1 MARLHELA
9 SLVRSKNAGPFLLTI
24 DVLFD
29 DEEKYVR
36 VRDGKRINA
45 RAIADLYNLDESEV
59 RVFDYDAGRAIKVT
73 FPRPLVSGT
82 PGDPD
87 VTGGQQYA
95 PLTQL
100 EV

>member
-1 MARLHELA
+1 MAKLCDVA

-24 DVLFD
+24 DVLFA
-29 DEEKYVR
+29 DEASYTR
-36 VRDGKRINA
+36 VRDGARINA
-45 RAIADLYNLDESEV
+45 QTVAGIYKIPEENI
-59 RVFDYDAGRAIKVT
+59 RVYDYDAGRAIKVT
-73 FPRPLVSGT
+73 FPRPLISGT

>member
-1 MARLHELA
+1 MAKLHELA

-29 DEEKYVR
+29 NQASYAR
-36 VRDGKRINA
+36 VRDGGRINA
-45 RAIADLYNLDESEV
+45 STVAAIYNIPEANI

>member
-29 DEEKYVR
+29 DEATYAR
-36 VRDGKRINA
+36 VRDGRRINPA
-45 RAIADLYNLDESEV
+45 SIAALYGIPESDV

>member
-29 DEEKYVR
+29 NQESYAR
-36 VRDGKRINA
+36 VRDGGRINA
-45 RAIADLYNLDESEV
+45 RTVAAIYNIPEADI

>member
-1 MARLHELA
+1 MTKLHELA
-9 SLVRSKNAGPFLLTI
+9 CLVRSKNAGPFLLTI

-29 DEEKYVR
+29 NEASYAR
-36 VRDGKRINA
+36 VRDGGRINA
-45 RAIADLYNLDESEV
+45 QTVAGIYNIPEANI

>member
-9 SLVRSKNAGPFLLTI
+9 SLVRSKNAGPFQLTI
-24 DVLFD
+24 DVIFE
-29 DEEKYVR
+29 DEQHYRR
-36 VRDGKRINA
+36 VRDSRRINA
-45 RAIADLYNLDESEV
+45 EMIAAMYNVDPAVV

-73 FPRPLVSGT
+73 FPRPVISGT

-95 PLTQL
+95 PLVDL
-100 EV
+100 EI